1 MLSFRF
7 NINPVKV
14 DQINTKFR
22 KINTKI
28 PAPGTIKILRNLH
41 KFEAR
46 SMHGQIP
53 IVWNKAKNFTITD
66 ILGNKWIDFTS
77 SIFMANTG
85 HSNNNINKAIKKT
98 ITNSLYSS
106 YTYPNA
112 SRSNYL
118 KKLIKFVGKPFEKA
132 FLVSSGTEAVE
143 VGIKLMRMYG
153 KNKSK
158 NKKGII
164 TLEGNW
170 HGRTMGA
177 QMLTSNLSQKEW
189 IGYKDPSI
197 YHLPFPYPWTVKK
210 NFKKF
215 FFDSINK
222 LKKNKNLNFKKD
234 ICGIILESFQGWG
247 AIFYPNQY
255 IKELNSFCKKNNIIL
270 MFDEMQAG
278 FGRTGKIFG
287 FQHYKIKPDLVAC
300 GKGIGGG
307 VPLSAII
314 GKKFLMDL
322 PDIGSMSSTHSANP
336 LVCAAGEAVINEIQN
351 KNLIKESFRKG
362 LILHERLKELK
373 SINPK
378 IIKDICGKGLVA
390 SIIFNKIKNYSSSFL
405 ASTIVEKCMQKGLL
419 LVHTGRESIKI
430 GPPLTISDSALIEGI
445 DVIILVFKEEI
456 KKVI

>member
-1 MLSFRF
+1 MSDFRF
-7 NINPVKV
+7 KIKPIKV
-14 DQINTKFR
+14 AKINTKFR
-22 KINTKI
+22 KIKTRI
-28 PAPGTIKILRNLH
+28 PAPGTINILKSLD

-53 IVWNKAKNFTITD
+53 IVWDSAKNFTITD
-66 ILGNKWIDFTS
+66 IAGNKWIDFTS

-85 HSNNNINKAIKKT
+85 HSNININKAINKT
-98 ITNSLYSS
+98 LTNSLYSS
-106 YTYPNA
+106 YTYPNLL
-112 SRSNYL
+112 RSNYL
-118 KKLIKFVGKPFEKA
+118 KKLIKFIGKPFEKA

-177 QMLTSNLSQKEW
+177 QMLTSNLSQKKW
-189 IGYKDPSI
+189 IGYKDPNI
-197 YHLPFPYPWTVKK
+197 YHLPFPYPWTVKN

-215 FFDSINK
+215 FFDSISK
-222 LKKNKNLNFKKD
+222 LKKKKKLNFKKD

-287 FQHYKIKPDLVAC
+287 FEHYKIKPDLVAC
-300 GKGIGGG
+300 GKGLGGG

-314 GKKFLMDL
+314 GKKYLMDL

-336 LVCAAGEAVINEIQN
+336 LVCAAGEAVINEIE
-351 KNLIKESFRKG
+351 KKDLIKESFRKG
-362 LILHERLKELK
+362 LILHKKLKKLK
-373 SINPK
+373 SINSK
-378 IIKDICGKGLVA
+378 IIKGIYGKGLVA
-390 SIIFNKIKNYSSSFL
+390 SIVFNQTKNSSPSFL

-430 GPPLTISDSALIEGI
+430 GPPLTISDKALIEGI
-445 DVIILVFKEEI
+445 DVIIQVFKEEI
-456 KKVI
+456 KKS